1 MPMNWNATADAKL
14 FTAVMVVYD
23 VKISGAQVSKIAQIM
38 GDDCTAKA
46 ITHRLSKL
54 KNGTSFPATS
64 ASATPK
70 TPASSA
76 RKGKFSNNVAT
87 PSKSGKGK
95 GSGLS
100 ATHTITTLMHDEN
113 EDDEE
118 DFGSAIPAHPVFG
131 TASGVKKEGV
141 QKKRKLGIFETGIDG
156 EEGAVDYSTF
166 YTSTPGSISAKK
178 NKTDG
183 KGKGKEDGAVDSTA
197 EDEGVKIKTEEAE
210 AMIIESEDEY
220 GFAATR
226 AKQMG
231 EQNKTC
237 NYHAETAFIK
247 EKAEQGM

>member
-1 MPMNWNATADAKL
+1 MPMNWNAAADAKVNSRL
-14 FTAVMVVYD
+14 TPESSVMVVYD

-38 GDDCTAKA
+38 GDAKA

-54 KNGTSFPATS
+54 KNGTSFTATS

-220 GFAATR
+220 GF
-226 AKQMG
+226 G
-231 EQNKTC
+231 
-237 NYHAETAFIK
+237 I
-247 EKAEQGM
+247 

>member
-1 MPMNWNATADAKL
+1 MPMNWNAATDAKL
-14 FTAVMVVYD
+14 FTAVMAVYD

-54 KNGTSFPATS
+54 KNGTFFPATS

-70 TPASSA
+70 IPASSA
-76 RKGKFSNNVAT
+76 RKGKSSNDSAT

-100 ATHTITTLMHDEN
+100 ATHTITTLMHDDH
-113 EDDEE
+113 EDDKE
-118 DFGSAIPAHPVFG
+118 DFGSALPAHPVFG

-156 EEGAVDYSTF
+156 EEGAVDYSTY
-166 YTSTPGSISAKK
+166 YTSTSGFISAKK

-183 KGKGKEDGAVDSTA
+183 KGQGEEDGAVVLTA
-197 EDEGVKIKTEEAE
+197 EDEGVKVKTGEAE
-210 AMIIESEDEY
+210 AVVIESGDEY
-220 GFAATR
+220 GF
-226 AKQMG
+226 G
-231 EQNKTC
+231 
-237 NYHAETAFIK
+237 I
-247 EKAEQGM
+247 